1 MGENGNLLSE
11 DRKREERKFQIKRRK
26 VLFLI
31 GTVFSVVALILIV
44 SVVHEEYNK
53 QKYTVFECDDKDSD
67 CLKLLCPQGWNFD
80 KDRNM
85 CFLLQDYECCPEG
98 FYLCGESVYTRCY
111 NTSDVA
117 LMETIDC

>member
-1 MGENGNLLSE
+1 MENGNLLSE

-53 QKYTVFECDDKDSD
+53 QKYTVRS
-67 CLKLLCPQGWNFD
+67 
-80 KDRNM
+80 
-85 CFLLQDYECCPEG
+85 
-98 FYLCGESVYTRCY
+98 
-111 NTSDVA
+111 
-117 LMETIDC
+117 

>member
-1 MGENGNLLSE
+1 MENGNLLSE

-53 QKYTVFECDDKDSD
+53 QKYIVIS
-67 CLKLLCPQGWNFD
+67 
-80 KDRNM
+80 
-85 CFLLQDYECCPEG
+85 
-98 FYLCGESVYTRCY
+98 
-111 NTSDVA
+111 
-117 LMETIDC
+117 